1 MAVQFILALT
11 AVYQFVNYSRK
22 AEDAVEES
30 NEQISLQTK
39 ELKRSN
45 ADLEQFAY
53 IISHD
58 LKAPVRNIS
67 SFMNLLASK
76 HGPAMTPEARE
87 FINFSLTGSKRME
100 RLIDD
105 LLSYC
110 RMGTNLS
117 QPSQVN
123 LNDTISTLK
132 IELSDKLN
140 ATNGS
145 IIVSKE
151 LPIMNKAHS
160 TLMYHVFQ
168 NLITNGLKFNKSGKP
183 EIDISWS
190 ETPEY
195 YTFLVKDNGIGISK
209 DYSKAIFQ
217 MFKRLHTENDYEGTG
232 VGLSIC
238 KKIVEYYHG
247 EIGFDSEIGKG
258 TTFHFTIRKF

>member
-1 MAVQFILALT
+1 
-11 AVYQFVNYSRK
+11 
-22 AEDAVEES
+22 
-30 NEQISLQTK
+30 
-39 ELKRSN
+39 
-45 ADLEQFAY
+45 
-53 IISHD
+53 
-58 LKAPVRNIS
+58 
-67 SFMNLLASK
+67 
-76 HGPAMTPEARE
+76 
-87 FINFSLTGSKRME
+87 ME